1 MLIHRPN
8 ITDEFL
14 TEEIEKTKKNWLK
27 KDKIELERLKKQSQK
42 LEIDKLVGKYTYIK
56 KVKVK
61 NPYYDPSV
69 SRYEPA

>member
-42 LEIDKLVGKYTYIK
+42 LEI
-56 KVKVK
+56 
-61 NPYYDPSV
+61 
-69 SRYEPA
+69 